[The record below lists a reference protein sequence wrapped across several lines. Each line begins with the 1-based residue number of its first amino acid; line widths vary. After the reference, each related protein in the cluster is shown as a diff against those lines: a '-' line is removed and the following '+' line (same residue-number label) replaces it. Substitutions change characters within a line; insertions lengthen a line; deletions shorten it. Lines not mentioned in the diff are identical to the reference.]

1 MIKKL
6 FIYTALV
13 LSSVSAFAQK
23 DVEAKKIL
31 DAVAAKYKVYNTI
44 KTDFTFT
51 VDNQQA
57 GIKQTQ
63 TGTLITQPKAN
74 KFKITLFKAGTSADV
89 QQEIINNGKTQW
101 TYLKAEKEVQVADVN
116 TAGGDSFNPAQLF
129 TLYQKG
135 YKYLFTGTQKISG
148 KLYQMIDLTPED
160 SKSPFFKIRLAIDKT
175 TRQIYSAQLF
185 DNAGGKYTYLLR
197 SITPNA
203 PATESTFAFD
213 AKAHGSFEMID
224 LR

>member
-31 DAVAAKYKVYNTI
+31 DAVAAKYKAYNTI

-57 GIKQTQ
+57 GVKQTQ
-63 TGTLITQPKAN
+63 TGTLVTQPNAN
-74 KFKITLFKAGTSADV
+74 KFKITLFKAGTAADV

-116 TAGGDSFNPAQLF
+116 TKGDNFNPAQLF

-135 YKYLFTGTQKISG
+135 YKYLFTGTQKMGG
-148 KLYQMIDLTPED
+148 KLYQMVDLTPED
-160 SKSPFFKIRLAIDKT
+160 SQSSFFKIRLAIDKT

-185 DNAGGKYTYLLR
+185 DNGGGKYTYLLR
-197 SITPNA
+197 TITPNT

-213 AKAHGSFEMID
+213 AKAHPGVEVVD

>member
-23 DVEAKKIL
+23 DAEAKKIL

-51 VDNQQA
+51 ADNQQA

-101 TYLKAEKEVQVADVN
+101 TFLKAEKEVQVADAN
-116 TAGGDSFNPAQLF
+116 TKGDSFNPAQLF
-129 TLYQKG
+129 TLYQNG
-135 YKYLFTGTQKISG
+135 YKYLFTGTQKIGG
-148 KLYQMIDLTPED
+148 KLYQMVDLTPED

-175 TRQIYSAQLF
+175 TRQIHSAMLF
-185 DNAGGKYTYLLR
+185 DNGGGKYTYLLR
-197 SITPNA
+197 TITPNA

-213 AKAHGSFEMID
+213 AKAHPSVEVVD

>member
-23 DVEAKKIL
+23 DAEAKKIL
-31 DAVAAKYKVYNTI
+31 DAVAAKYKAYNTI
-44 KTDFTFT
+44 KTDFSFT

-57 GIKQTQ
+57 GVKQTQ
-63 TGTLITQPKAN
+63 AGTLITQPKAN

-101 TYLKAEKEVQVADVN
+101 TYLKAEKEVQVADAN
-116 TAGGDSFNPAQLF
+116 TSSDNFNPAQLF

-135 YKYLFTGTQKISG
+135 YKYLFTGTQKIGG
-148 KLYQMIDLTPED
+148 KLYQMVDLTPED
-160 SKSPFFKIRLAIDKT
+160 SKSSFFKIRLAIDKT
-175 TRQIYSAQLF
+175 TRQIYSAQIF
-185 DNAGGKYTYLLR
+185 DNAGGKYTYALR
-197 SITPNA
+197 STTPNA

-213 AKAHGSFEMID
+213 AKAHPGVEVVD

>member
-1 MIKKL
+1 MIKKIVL
-6 FIYTALV
+6 YAALV
-13 LSSVSAFAQK
+13 FSSVSAFAQK
-23 DVEAKKIL
+23 DAEAKKIL

-57 GIKQTQ
+57 GLKQSQ
-63 TGTLITQPKAN
+63 NGTLITQPKAN
-74 KFKITLFKAGTSADV
+74 KFKITIFKAGTPADV

-101 TYLKAEKEVQVADVN
+101 TYLKAEKEVQVADASKN
-116 TAGGDSFNPAQLF
+116 GDSFNPAQLF

-135 YKYLFTGTQKISG
+135 HKYLFTGTQKIGG
-148 KLYQMIDLTPED
+148 KLYQMVDLTPED

-175 TRQIYSAQLF
+175 TRQIYSATLF
-185 DNAGGKYTYLLR
+185 DNGGGKYTYLLR
-197 SITPNA
+197 TITPNA

-213 AKAHGSFEMID
+213 AKAHLGVEVVD